1 MCGIIYTNKSLRGDD
16 MNKKF
21 LLLCLVAVLV
31 VGVFA
36 MAGCQDQVKY
46 NIDHAFVEATLEEV
60 YNEGSHFWILKVY
73 FDPAQVDVSTLNKV
87 EITAY
92 VTVLNNTGN
101 EKGTYKKTFKADTPE
116 DVAPTA
122 DKNYVEV
129 TVSGK
134 TYDLG
139 NHCYLVDCS
148 AYENAQVSGGDSDE
162 TGPGTGVSSI
172 PSIFNTIICGVVI
185 IVVGLVA
192 YWIAL
197 VLIQNEIVV
206 AIVFIIPILLVIT
219 SYFAW
224 GWVRGIILTV
234 CYGVYYF
241 LLAMLN
247 KRIGEEL

>member
-1 MCGIIYTNKSLRGDD
+1 
-16 MNKKF
+16 MNKRI
-21 LLLCLVAVLV
+21 LLLLLVAVLLLGCFSFV
-31 VGVFA
+31 
-36 MAGCQDQVKY
+36 GCQEQIKY
-46 NIDHAFVEATLEEV
+46 NIDHAFVDATLEEA
-60 YNEGSHFWILKVY
+60 YNDGSHVWILKVY

-87 EITAY
+87 DITAF

-101 EKGTYKKTFKADTPE
+101 EKGTYKKTFTANAPE
-116 DVAPTA
+116 DAEPTA
-122 DKNYVEV
+122 DKNYVQV
-129 TVSGK
+129 TLNGK
-134 TYDLG
+134 TYDAG
-139 NHCYLVDCS
+139 NHFYLVDCE
-148 AYENAQVSGGDSDE
+148 AFENAQVGGGDTGE
-162 TGPGTGVSSI
+162 TGPGTGVSTI
-172 PSIFNTIICGVVI
+172 PSIFNTIIIGVVI

-197 VLIQNEIVV
+197 VLIQNEIVI